1 MVQGVLP
8 NVIIM
13 AKNKFSTEI
22 REAPNNSKYLKVFF
36 LDDSEAKN
44 TQEILL
50 ALNEVK
56 TVNIT
61 NSESKSHSGDTL
73 TVYPKPMIDIDILD
87 NVVKKTLDSH
97 FSGVT
102 EVKTEIIS
110 AVEFKN
116 IEKKILDAL
125 DDAIATIDVSVAW
138 FTNETLQKKLL
149 EKKNEGCK
157 VRVMTDAN
165 HTNQKHGVDLTPF
178 EYKSIK
184 AERNGIM
191 HHKFCVIDNNITIHG
206 SYNWTT
212 ASETKNNEEISVD
225 KNDVKKASA
234 YTKEFNRLWDNVL

>member
-1 MVQGVLP
+1 
-8 NVIIM
+8 M
-13 AKNKFSTEI
+13 ANNKYSTEI
-22 REAPNNSKYLKVFF
+22 RKAPNSKYLKVFF
-36 LDDSEAKN
+36 LDDSEAKK
-44 TQEILL
+44 TQEIIL
-50 ALNEVK
+50 ALKEVY

-61 NSESKSHSGDTL
+61 PSESKSHPGDTL
-73 TVYPKPMIDIDILD
+73 TVYSKPMVDINTLND
-87 NVVKKTLDSH
+87 VVKKALNSY

-125 DDAIATIDVSVAW
+125 DEAIATIDVSVAW
-138 FTNETLQKKLL
+138 FTNVTLQKKLL
-149 EKKNEGCK
+149 EKKKDGCK
-157 VRVMTDAN
+157 VRIMIDAN
-165 HTNQKHGVDLTPF
+165 HTNQKHGVDLNPF
-178 EYKSIK
+178 EHKAIK

-212 ASETKNNEEISVD
+212 AAETKNNEEISVD

-234 YTKEFNRLWDNVL
+234 YTKEFNRLWDKDDV

>member
-1 MVQGVLP
+1 
-8 NVIIM
+8 M
-13 AKNKFSTEI
+13 ANNKYSTEI
-22 REAPNNSKYLKVFF
+22 RKAPNSKYLKVFF
-36 LDDSEAKN
+36 LDDSEAKK
-44 TQEILL
+44 TQEIIL
-50 ALNEVK
+50 ALKDVY

-61 NSESKSHSGDTL
+61 PSESKSHPGDTL
-73 TVYPKPMIDIDILD
+73 TVYSKPMVDINTLND
-87 NVVKKTLDSH
+87 VVKKALNSY

-125 DDAIATIDVSVAW
+125 DEAIATIDVSVAW
-138 FTNETLQKKLL
+138 FTNVTLQKKLL
-149 EKKNEGCK
+149 EKKNDGCK
-157 VRVMTDAN
+157 VRIMIDAN
-165 HTNQKHGVDLTPF
+165 HTNQKHGVDLNPF
-178 EYKSIK
+178 EHKAIK

-212 ASETKNNEEISVD
+212 NAETKNNEEISVD

-234 YTKEFNRLWDNVL
+234 YTKEFNRLWDKDDV

>member
-1 MVQGVLP
+1 
-8 NVIIM
+8 M

-22 REAPNNSKYLKVFF
+22 RKAPNNSKYLKVFF

-61 NSESKSHSGDTL
+61 KSESKSHSGDTL

-97 FSGVT
+97 FSGVI
-102 EVKTEIIS
+102 EVKTERIS

-116 IEKKILDAL
+116 IEKKIPDAL

-165 HTNQKHGVDLTPF
+165 HTYQKHGVDLTPF

-184 AERNGIM
+184 VERNGIM

-212 ASETKNNEEISVD
+212 AAETKNNEEISVD

-234 YTKEFNRLWDNVL
+234 YTKEFNRLWYNVL

>member
-1 MVQGVLP
+1 
-8 NVIIM
+8 M
-13 AKNKFSTEI
+13 ANNKYSTEI
-22 REAPNNSKYLKVFF
+22 KKAPNSKYLKVFF
-36 LDDSEAKN
+36 LDDSEAKK
-44 TQEILL
+44 TQEIIL
-50 ALNEVK
+50 ALKEVK

-61 NSESKSHSGDTL
+61 VSESKSHPGDTL
-73 TVYPKPMIDIDILD
+73 TVYPKPMVDINTLND
-87 NVVKKTLDSH
+87 VVKKALNSY

-125 DDAIATIDVSVAW
+125 DEAIATIDVSVAW
-138 FTNETLQKKLL
+138 FTNVTLQKKLL
-149 EKKNEGCK
+149 EKKKDGCK
-157 VRVMTDAN
+157 VRIMIDAN
-165 HTNQKHGVDLTPF
+165 HTNQKHGVDLNPF
-178 EYKSIK
+178 EHKAIK

-212 ASETKNNEEISVD
+212 AAETKNNEEISVD

-234 YTKEFNRLWDNVL
+234 YTKEFNRLWDKDDV